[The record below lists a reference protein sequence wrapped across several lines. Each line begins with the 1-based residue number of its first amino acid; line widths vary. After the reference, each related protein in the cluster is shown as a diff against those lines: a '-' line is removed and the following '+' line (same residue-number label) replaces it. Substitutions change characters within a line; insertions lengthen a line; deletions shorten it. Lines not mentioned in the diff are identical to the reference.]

1 MSAKHDRPLDADK
14 LKESTEP
21 ASVNSSLWKH
31 IKQRLAPLEHDDLV
45 ATAKRRTGLSDFG
58 NPPCEEAL
66 RVLVSACNT
75 EANLNMFG
83 QIAAR
88 EHFLELLENRLRLVS
103 WWKAVPEMREESIR
117 TPVFITGL
125 PRSGSTF
132 LHDLLSHDP
141 ANRVPL
147 TWEVMF
153 PLPFPKRTKDDPE
166 SRIRKAESRLRMMRL
181 FNPSVVKAHPIGA
194 RLPQECIAILSYSL
208 LSEEF
213 LCMFWVPSYEK
224 WLRTQDMGQAYRFHR
239 EFICHLPC
247 PSPSE
252 RWVFKAPD
260 HVYSLDALIDTY
272 PDARIVFLHRDPMKV
287 LGSVASLA
295 TKLRSA
301 FSNHIDPLRTGINEA
316 RVLNEVTLKMME
328 FRDRHPSLSDRFIDI
343 QYLDLVRNPVIT
355 VRQIYERF
363 GLTLCADAER
373 RMYSFLEGRRNRRRP
388 KHIYRLADFGIETGI
403 KESCLAAYC
412 ERFGIEPEPMN

>member
-1 MSAKHDRPLDADK
+1 MSAKHDRPLAADEPDK
-14 LKESTEP
+14 LPERP
-21 ASVNSSLWKH
+21 AANSFFWRR
-31 IKQRLAPLEHDDLV
+31 IKQGLAPLDHGHLL
-45 ATAKRRTGLSDFG
+45 AAAKRRTGLSDFG
-58 NPPCEEAL
+58 DPPCEEAL

-83 QIAAR
+83 QFAAR
-88 EHFLELLENRLRLVS
+88 QHFLELLETRLRLVS
-103 WWKAVPEMREESIR
+103 QWQAASEMREASIR
-117 TPVFITGL
+117 NPVFVTGL

-132 LHDLLSHDP
+132 LHDLFSHDP

-153 PLPFPKRTKDDPE
+153 PLSFPKRTKDDPE
-166 SRIRKAESRLRMMRL
+166 SRIRKAESRLRLMRL
-181 FNPSVVKAHPIGA
+181 LNPSVVKAHPIGA

-213 LCMFWVPSYEK
+213 LCMFWIPSYEK
-224 WLRTQDMGQAYRFHR
+224 WLRTQDMRQAYRFHR
-239 EFICHLPC
+239 DFIGHLPC
-247 PSPSE
+247 PSPAE

-295 TKLRSA
+295 MKLRSA

-343 QYLDLVRNPVIT
+343 QYLDLVRNPVAT

-363 GLTLCADAER
+363 GLTLSADAER
-373 RMYSFLEGRRNRRRP
+373 RMYSFLGGRRNKRRR
-388 KHIYRLADFGIETGI
+388 KHIYRLADFGIETDR

-412 ERFGIEPEPMN
+412 KRFGVEIEHVN

>member
-1 MSAKHDRPLDADK
+1 MSAKNFRHLGADEM
-14 LKESTEP
+14 KESTEEI
-21 ASVNSSLWKH
+21 AVDTSLWRH
-31 IKQRLAPLEHDDLV
+31 IKQRLAPLDHDDLV
-45 ATAKRRTGLSDFG
+45 RTAKRRTGLSDFG
-58 NPPCEEAL
+58 EPPYQEAL
-66 RVLVSACNT
+66 RVLVSSCNA

-83 QIAAR
+83 QFAAR
-88 EHFLELLENRLRLVS
+88 QHFLELLETRLRLVRR
-103 WWKAVPEMREESIR
+103 WQAAPEKWEESVR
-117 TPVFITGL
+117 KPVFITGL

-132 LHDLLSHDP
+132 LHDLFAKDP

-147 TWEVMF
+147 TWEVMY
-153 PLPFPKRTKDDPE
+153 PLPFRNRTKDDPG
-166 SRIRKAESRLRMMRL
+166 SRIRKADSRLCMMRL
-181 FNPSVVKAHPIGA
+181 INPSVVKAHPIGA

-224 WLRTQDMGQAYRFHR
+224 WLRAQDMRQAYRFHR
-239 EFICHLPC
+239 NFVSHLPC
-247 PSPSE
+247 PSAAE

-272 PDARIVFLHRDPMKV
+272 PDAHIVFLHRDPMKV

-301 FSNHIDPLRTGINEA
+301 FSSQIDPVRTGINEA
-316 RVLNEVTLKMME
+316 RVLNEVTAKMME

-343 QYLDLVRNPVIT
+343 QYPDLVRDPVAT
-355 VRQIYERF
+355 VRRIYEHF
-363 GLTLCADAER
+363 GLVLSANAER
-373 RMYSFLEGRRNRRRP
+373 LMYSFLGGRRNKKRP
-388 KHIYRLADFGIETGI
+388 RHVYSLADFGIEMDR

-412 ERFGIEPEPMN
+412 ERFGVEREHVN

>member
-1 MSAKHDRPLDADK
+1 MSAKHDRPLAAD
-14 LKESTEP
+14 EP
-21 ASVNSSLWKH
+21 ETPPERPSANSSFWRR
-31 IKQRLAPLEHDDLV
+31 IKQGLAPLDHDDLL
-45 ATAKRRTGLSDFG
+45 AAAKKRTGLSDFG
-58 NPPCEEAL
+58 EPSCKEAL
-66 RVLVSACNT
+66 CILVSACNT

-83 QIAAR
+83 QFAAH
-88 EHFLELLENRLRLVS
+88 EHFRELLETRLRLVS
-103 WWKAVPEMREESIR
+103 RWQAASVMQEESIR
-117 TPVFITGL
+117 NPVFITGL

-132 LHDLLSHDP
+132 LHDLFSHDP
-141 ANRVPL
+141 VNRVPL

-153 PLPFPKRTKDDPE
+153 PLPFPKRTKDNTE

-213 LCMFWVPSYEK
+213 LCMFWIPSYEK
-224 WLRTQDMGQAYRFHR
+224 WLRAQDMRQAYLFHR
-239 EFICHLPC
+239 NFIAHLPFS
-247 PSPSE
+247 SPAE

-295 TKLRSA
+295 MKLRSA

-328 FRDRHPSLSDRFIDI
+328 FRDRHPSLSDHFVDI
-343 QYLDLVRNPVIT
+343 QYLDLVRNPVAT
-355 VRQIYERF
+355 VGRIYERF
-363 GLTLCADAER
+363 GLTLSADAER
-373 RMYSFLEGRRNRRRP
+373 RMYSFLGGRRNKKRP
-388 KHIYRLADFGIETGI
+388 KHVYSLADFGIETDR
-403 KESCLAAYC
+403 KESCLTAYC
-412 ERFGIEPEPMN
+412 ERFGIDLEPVK

>member
-1 MSAKHDRPLDADK
+1 MSAKHDRPLAADEPDK
-14 LKESTEP
+14 LLERP
-21 ASVNSSLWKH
+21 VANSFFWRR
-31 IKQRLAPLEHDDLV
+31 IKQRLAPLDHDNLV
-45 ATAKRRTGLSDFG
+45 GTAKRRTGLSDFG
-58 NPPCEEAL
+58 DPLCEEAL

-83 QIAAR
+83 QFAAR
-88 EHFLELLENRLRLVS
+88 QHFLELLETRLSLVS
-103 WWKAVPEMREESIR
+103 QWQAAPAMREESIR
-117 TPVFITGL
+117 KPVFITGL

-132 LHDLLSHDP
+132 LHDLFAHDP

-166 SRIRKAESRLRMMRL
+166 SRIRKAESRLRLMRL
-181 FNPSVVKAHPIGA
+181 LNPSVVKAHPIGA

-213 LCMFWVPSYEK
+213 LCMFWIPSYEK
-224 WLRTQDMGQAYRFHR
+224 WLRARDMRQAYRFHR
-239 EFICHLPC
+239 DFIGHLPC
-247 PSPSE
+247 PAPAE

-260 HVYSLDALIDTY
+260 HVYSLDALVDTY

-343 QYLDLVRNPVIT
+343 QYLELVRNPVATI
-355 VRQIYERF
+355 RQIYGRF
-363 GLTLCADAER
+363 GLTLSADAKR
-373 RMYSFLEGRRNRRRP
+373 RMYSFLEGRRNKRRP
-388 KHIYRLADFGIETGI
+388 KHIYRLADFGIETDR
-403 KESCLAAYC
+403 KESCLVAYC
-412 ERFGIEPEPMN
+412 DRFGIELEPVN

>member
-1 MSAKHDRPLDADK
+1 MSTKHDRPLDADE
-14 LKESTEP
+14 LEESPERP
-21 ASVNSSLWKH
+21 AVGTSFWKH
-31 IKQRLAPLEHDDLV
+31 VRQRLAPLDHDDLV
-45 ATAKRRTGLSDFG
+45 GTAKRRTGLSDFG
-58 NPPCEEAL
+58 DPPCEEAL

-83 QIAAR
+83 QFAAR
-88 EHFLELLENRLRLVS
+88 HHFLELLETRLRLANEWQLS
-103 WWKAVPEMREESIR
+103 PAIWEESIR
-117 TPVFITGL
+117 NAVFITGL

-132 LHDLLSHDP
+132 LHDLFSHDP

-153 PLPFPKRTKDDPE
+153 PLPFPKRTKDDPG
-166 SRIRKAESRLRMMRL
+166 SRIRKAESRLRLMRL
-181 FNPSVVKAHPIGA
+181 TNPSVVKAHPIGA
-194 RLPQECIAILSYSL
+194 RLPQECIAVLSYSL
-208 LSEEF
+208 MSEEF
-213 LCMFWVPSYEK
+213 LCMFWIPSYEK
-224 WLRTQDMGQAYRFHR
+224 WLRTQDMRQAYRFHR
-239 EFICHLPC
+239 DFIGHLPC
-247 PSPSE
+247 PSPAE

-295 TKLRSA
+295 MKLRSA

-328 FRDRHPSLSDRFIDI
+328 FRDRQPSLSDRFIDI
-343 QYLDLVRNPVIT
+343 QYLDLVRNPVAT

-363 GLTLCADAER
+363 GLILSADAER
-373 RMYSFLEGRRNRRRP
+373 RMYSFLEGRRNKRRP
-388 KHIYRLADFGIETGI
+388 KHIYRLADFGIETDM

-412 ERFGIEPEPMN
+412 ERFGVKLEPVN

>member
-1 MSAKHDRPLDADK
+1 MSTKRDGPLDDE
-14 LKESTEP
+14 LKKSTEP
-21 ASVNSSLWKH
+21 ATVNTSLWRH
-31 IKQRLAPLEHDDLV
+31 IKQRLAPLDHDDLV
-45 ATAKRRTGLSDFG
+45 KTAKRRTGLSDFG
-58 NPPCEEAL
+58 NPPYEESL
-66 RVLVSACNT
+66 RVLVSSCNT

-83 QIAAR
+83 QFAAR
-88 EHFLELLENRLRLVS
+88 QHFLELLETRLRLVS
-103 WWKAVPEMREESIR
+103 QWRVAPEIREESVRNPI
-117 TPVFITGL
+117 FITGL

-132 LHDLLSHDP
+132 LHDLFAKDP

-153 PLPFPKRTKDDPE
+153 PLPFRKRAKDKPG

-181 FNPSVVKAHPIGA
+181 INPSVVKAHPIGA

-213 LCMFWVPSYEK
+213 LCMFWVPSYER
-224 WLRTQDMGQAYRFHR
+224 WLRAQDMREAYRFHR
-239 EFICHLPC
+239 NFIAHLPC
-247 PSPSE
+247 PSPAE

-260 HVYSLDALIDTY
+260 HVYSLDALIDVY

-301 FSNHIDPLRTGINEA
+301 FSGQIDPVRTGINEA
-316 RVLNEVTLKMME
+316 RVLNEVTVKMME

-343 QYLDLVRNPVIT
+343 QYLDLVRNPVAT
-355 VRQIYERF
+355 VRRIYEHF
-363 GLTLCADAER
+363 GLVMSANAER
-373 RMYSFLEGRRNRRRP
+373 RMYSFLEGRRNKRRP
-388 KHIYRLADFGIETGI
+388 KHVYRLADFGIETDRKG
-403 KESCLAAYC
+403 SCLTAYC
-412 ERFGIEPEPMN
+412 ERFGIEPERMN

>member
-1 MSAKHDRPLDADK
+1 MSTKHNRPRDNQPK
-14 LKESTEP
+14 KSPERP
-21 ASVNSSLWKH
+21 AVDTSFWKY
-31 IKQRLAPLEHDDLV
+31 IRQRLAPLNYNDLV

-58 NPPCEEAL
+58 DPPCEEAL
-66 RVLVSACNT
+66 RVLVSSCNT

-88 EHFLELLENRLRLVS
+88 EHFLELLETRLRLVS
-103 WWKAVPEMREESIR
+103 RWKAAPEMREESIR
-117 TPVFITGL
+117 NPVFITGL

-132 LHDLLSHDP
+132 LHDLFSYDP

-153 PLPFPKRTKDDPE
+153 PLPFTKRTKDDPV

-224 WLRTQDMGQAYRFHR
+224 WLRMQDMRRAYRFHR
-239 EFICHLPC
+239 KFIGHLPY
-247 PSPSE
+247 PSFAE

-301 FSNHIDPLRTGINEA
+301 FSNHIDPLRTGMNEA
-316 RVLNEVTLKMME
+316 RVLNEVTVRMME

-343 QYLDLVRNPVIT
+343 QYLDLVRNPVAT

-363 GLTLCADAER
+363 GLALSADAER
-373 RMYSFLEGRRNRRRP
+373 LMYSFLEGRRNRRRP
-388 KHIYRLADFGIETGI
+388 KHIYSLADFGIETGI
-403 KESCLAAYC
+403 KESSLATYC
-412 ERFGIEPEPMN
+412 ERFGIEPEPVN

>member
-1 MSAKHDRPLDADK
+1 MCAKHDRPPADD
-14 LKESTEP
+14 EP
-21 ASVNSSLWKH
+21 EMTPERPANSPFWRR
-31 IKQRLAPLEHDDLV
+31 IKQRLAPLDHDDLLAV
-45 ATAKRRTGLSDFG
+45 AKKRTGLSDFG
-58 NPPCEEAL
+58 EPLCEDAL
-66 RVLVSACNT
+66 RVLVSSCNA

-83 QIAAR
+83 QFAAR
-88 EHFLELLENRLRLVS
+88 EHFLELLETRLRLVGQ
-103 WWKAVPEMREESIR
+103 WRAVMEMREESIR
-117 TPVFITGL
+117 NPVFITGL

-132 LHDLLSHDP
+132 LHDLFSHDP

-153 PLPFPKRTKDDPE
+153 PLPFPKRTKDNTE

-208 LSEEF
+208 RSEEF

-224 WLRTQDMGQAYRFHR
+224 WLRAQDMRQAYRFHR
-239 EFICHLPC
+239 EFIGHLPC
-247 PSPSE
+247 PSSAV

-295 TKLRSA
+295 MKLRSA

-328 FRDRHPSLSDRFIDI
+328 FRDRHPSLSDRFVDV
-343 QYLDLVRNPVIT
+343 QYLDLVRNPVAT
-355 VRQIYERF
+355 VRRIYESF
-363 GLTLCADAER
+363 GIALSADAER
-373 RMYSFLEGRRNRRRP
+373 RMYSFLGGRRNKKRP
-388 KHIYRLADFGIETGI
+388 KHVYSLADFGIETDR
-403 KESCLAAYC
+403 KESCLTAYC
-412 ERFGIEPEPMN
+412 ERFGIELEPVN

>member
-1 MSAKHDRPLDADK
+1 MSTKQNRPPDKPSERADDNT
-14 LKESTEP
+14 SF
-21 ASVNSSLWKH
+21 WKH
-31 IKQRLAPLEHDDLV
+31 VRQKLAPLDHEDLLSK
-45 ATAKRRTGLSDFG
+45 AERRTGLSDFG
-58 NPPCEEAL
+58 YPPCEEAL
-66 RVLVSACNT
+66 RVLVSSCNT

-88 EHFLELLENRLRLVS
+88 HHLLELLETRLRLADR
-103 WWKAVPEMREESIR
+103 WQLVPKIREELIR
-117 TPVFITGL
+117 KPIFITGL

-132 LHDLLSHDP
+132 LHDLFSYDP

-153 PLPFPKRTKDDPE
+153 PLPFRKTTKDE
-166 SRIRKAESRLRMMRL
+166 QGSRIRKAESRLRVMRL

-224 WLRTQDMGQAYRFHR
+224 WLRTQDMRQAYRFHR
-239 EFICHLPC
+239 DFISHLPC
-247 PSPSE
+247 PASAE

-295 TKLRSA
+295 MRLRSA
-301 FSNHIDPLRTGINEA
+301 FSSQIDAVRTGVNEA
-316 RVLNEVTLKMME
+316 RVLNEVTAKMME
-328 FRDRHPSLSDRFIDI
+328 FRDRYPSLSDRFIDV
-343 QYLDLVRNPVIT
+343 QYLDLVRNPVST
-355 VRQIYERF
+355 VRGIYENF
-363 GLTLCADAER
+363 GLTLSANAER
-373 RMYSFLEGRRNRRRP
+373 RMYSFLGGRRNKKRP
-388 KHIYRLADFGIETGI
+388 RHVYSLADFGIERDR
-403 KESCLAAYC
+403 KESCLVAYC
-412 ERFGIEPEPMN
+412 ERFGIELEPVR